1 MKIRTGTR
9 AAAAILAALALGITA
24 CSTKN
29 DDDKASDTASSATD
43 GMLTGQGVTDKEI
56 HIGGLTD
63 LTGPYGILG
72 KSTTNGQ
79 KLYFDKLNEQQGGI
93 CGRTVVVDV
102 KDHGYDAQ
110 KATTAY
116 NELSGKVVAFSQL
129 IGSSI
134 VNQLA
139 PDIEKASLLTTPQA
153 WASNLLGR
161 QAIQVTSST
170 YDIQMVNGVYQLVQT
185 VGLKPGDKIG
195 HIFTDDEFGLNS
207 SAGAKYAAQA
217 AGIEVVD
224 QKVKPTD
231 RDMTAAVSA
240 LKSAGVKAVLVAASP
255 TQLGPVMAVSE
266 AANFKVPVLTHTV
279 GFHQSMLGTA
289 AGPAIE
295 SRLQIV
301 SAVPSPQSDLPL
313 LQQMSA
319 DYQAKFPGEAPD
331 LGVLAGYTSAA
342 IVTSAI
348 KKACEMKDL
357 TPAGIVQAHRS
368 NSQVDLG
375 YGSPLDFSSPAKPP
389 SYATYMLKID
399 KTRPSGVATA
409 GEAFEAPNARSF
421 PLPKTG

>member
-1 MKIRTGTR
+1 MKTRTGSR
-9 AAAAILAALALGITA
+9 AAAAIVAALALSITA

-29 DDDKASDTASSATD
+29 DDDKPSTSGAGSD
-43 GMLTGQGVTDKEI
+43 GVVTGQGVTDKEI

-79 KLYFDKLNEQQGGI
+79 KLYFDKLNEQGGV

-102 KDHGYDAQ
+102 KDHGYDVQ

-129 IGSSI
+129 IGSAI

-139 PDIEKASLLTTPQA
+139 PEIEKAGLLTTPQA

-170 YDIQMVNGVYQLVQT
+170 YDIQMVNGVHHLVET
-185 VGLKPGDKIG
+185 LGLKPGDKIG
-195 HIFTDDEFGLNS
+195 HIFTEDEFGENS

-231 RDMTAAVSA
+231 RDMTAAVTA
-240 LKSAGVKAVLVAASP
+240 LKSAGVKAILVGASP
-255 TQLGPVMAVSE
+255 TQLGPIMGVSE
-266 AANFKVPVLTHTV
+266 TTDFKVPVLTHTV

-289 AGPAIE
+289 AGPAME
-295 SRLQIV
+295 ARLEIV
-301 SAVPSPQSDLPL
+301 SAVPSPQSDLPM

-319 DYQAKFPGEAPD
+319 DFQAKFPGEAPD

-342 IVTSAI
+342 IVTEAI

-357 TPAGIVQAHRS
+357 TPAGIVKAHRT

-399 KTRPSGVATA
+399 KTKPSGVVTV
-409 GEAFEAPNARSF
+409 GDAFEAPNARSF

>member
-1 MKIRTGTR
+1 MKTRTGTR
-9 AAAAILAALALGITA
+9 AAAAIVAALALSITA

-29 DDDKASDTASSATD
+29 DDDKPSTTASPGSD
-43 GMLTGQGVTDKEI
+43 GLVTGQGVTDKEI

-79 KLYFDKLNEQQGGI
+79 KLYFDKLNEQGGV

-102 KDHGYDAQ
+102 KDHGYDLQ

-129 IGSSI
+129 IGSAI

-139 PDIEKASLLTTPQA
+139 PEIEKAGLLTTPQA

-170 YDIQMVNGVYQLVQT
+170 YDIQMVNGVWKLVQDL
-185 VGLKPGDKIG
+185 GLKPGDKVG
-195 HIFTDDEFGLNS
+195 HIFTEDEFGENS
-207 SAGAKYAAQA
+207 SAGAKFAAQA
-217 AGIEVVD
+217 AGIEIVD

-231 RDMTAAVSA
+231 RDMTAAVTA
-240 LKSAGVKAVLVAASP
+240 LKSAGVKAILVAASP
-255 TQLGPVMAVSE
+255 TQLGPIMGVSE

-295 SRLQIV
+295 SRLQII
-301 SAVPSPQSDLPL
+301 SAVPSPQDDLPM
-313 LQQMSA
+313 LQQMTA
-319 DYQAKFPGEAPD
+319 DYQTKFPGEAPD
-331 LGVLAGYTSAA
+331 LGVLSGYTSAD
-342 IVTSAI
+342 IVTQAI

-357 TPAGIVQAHRS
+357 TPAGIVKAHRS
-368 NSQVDLG
+368 NSQVDSG
-375 YGSPLDFSSPAKPP
+375 YGITLDFSTPAKPP
-389 SYATYMLKID
+389 TYTTYMLGID
-399 KTRPSGVATA
+399 KTKPSGVATA
-409 GEAFEAPNARSF
+409 SEGFEAPNAKSF